1 LPVSGEGCCGVA
13 QAGTG
18 IVSVPVRKCFPGL
31 VIGAGRQ
38 YIPHMWSVRLTRIVV
53 ALTVAAFPPAIADGV
68 LASHANRLG
77 LGMGM
82 IAIAALLAVPSMLVA
97 LSVGRRRTEGLL
109 APMLALTGFLPA
121 LALLVSVFE
130 EGPASRYAV
139 PLSQG
144 SWVLLFSPAALL
156 VLFFPEGRVRGHD
169 RWLAWAIVLDA
180 LLFIALG
187 ATSPHPYE
195 SPYEKSPHV
204 FGTLPHVVAVATVAV
219 TLPGILVMLVL
230 TVVSL
235 VRRYRRAG
243 VELRAQMKWLAL
255 AAMVLPLTLLTAWV
269 GYVLHPI
276 AGEALVFV
284 GLGLAYVTIPTVIGI
299 AVLRPDLFE
308 VDRVLASTMTHAI
321 ATGVALAI
329 FTAANL
335 AAGVLLPG
343 DSVLAAVATTSLCA
357 LLLAPLRARLQRRV
371 DRWLYPARRAALA
384 AIDELTRQTTTAQA
398 RPEQLEGALQRALG
412 DATLRLGFVAADRL
426 GVFDLAGA
434 PLEAAPVSVPVRLG
448 GEQIGL
454 VGASRTSRELL
465 ADVAAAAAPVVEV
478 IRLRLGLRQALRDVE
493 ASRSR
498 MLRFGYEER
507 QRLERDLHDGAQL
520 RLVSLGMALRLA
532 QRHLANGGVDVHG
545 LLDQAV
551 AELGTAVSE
560 LRQLAN
566 GIRPNCLDDGLAPAL
581 SVLIDTVPIPVE
593 MRVSE
598 TKVGDDLQTTAYYV
612 ASEAIANA
620 VKHSRATRIALHVDA
635 RADDLYVHVEDDGI
649 GGAEQRDGSGL
660 ARLADR
666 VGAHGGTLFV
676 SSPRDGGTTVE
687 AILPCAS

>member
-1 LPVSGEGCCGVA
+1 
-13 QAGTG
+13 
-18 IVSVPVRKCFPGL
+18 
-31 VIGAGRQ
+31 
-38 YIPHMWSVRLTRIVV
+38 MWSVRLTRIVV
-53 ALTVAAFPPAIADGV
+53 ALTVAAFPAAVFDVV
-68 LASHANRLG
+68 LVSHAVSHVYGLRLG
-77 LGMGM
+77 VAT
-82 IAIAALLAVPSMLVA
+82 IVIAALLAAPSMLVA
-97 LSVGRRRTEGLL
+97 LLVVRRRRDGWL

-121 LALLVSVFE
+121 LVLLGSVFK
-130 EGPASRYAV
+130 EGPVAGYAV
-139 PLSQG
+139 ALSQG
-144 SWVLLFSPAALL
+144 SWVLLFVSAALL
-156 VLFFPEGRVRGHD
+156 VLFFPEGRLRGRD
-169 RWLAWAIVLDA
+169 RWLAWAIAIDA
-180 LLFIALG
+180 LLFIVVGALHPG
-187 ATSPHPYE
+187 PYPSPDE
-195 SPYEKSPHV
+195 RSPHV
-204 FGTLPHVVAVATVAV
+204 FGTLPHAVAAAIVAV
-219 TLPGILVMLVL
+219 TLPGVLVTLVL

-255 AAMVLPLTLLTAWV
+255 AAMVLPLTLLAAW
-269 GYVLHPI
+269 
-276 AGEALVFV
+276 AGFVINISDAVVFV
-284 GLGLAYVTIPTVIGI
+284 GLGLAYAAIPTVIGI

-308 VDRVLASTMTHAI
+308 VDRVLASTATHAI
-321 ATGVALAI
+321 GTGVVLAI

-335 AAGVLLPG
+335 AAGLLLPG
-343 DSVLAAVATTSLCA
+343 DSVLAAVAATSLCA

-384 AIDELTRQTTTAQA
+384 AIDELNRQTAATQA
-398 RPEQLEGALQRALG
+398 RPEQLEAALQRALG
-412 DATLRLGFVAADRL
+412 DATLRIGFLAADRP
-426 GVFDLAGA
+426 GVVDLAGE
-434 PLEAAPVSVPVRLG
+434 PLGAAPVSVPVRLG

-465 ADVAAAAAPVVEV
+465 RDVAAAAAPIVEV
-478 IRLRLGLRQALRDVE
+478 IRLRLGLRQALREVE

-498 MLRFGYEER
+498 MLRAGYEER

-566 GIRPNCLDDGLAPAL
+566 GIRPSCLDDGLVPAL
-581 SVLIDTVPIPVE
+581 SVLVDTVPIPVE

-598 TKVGDDLQTTAYYV
+598 THVDGDLETTAYYV

-620 VKHSRATRIALHVDA
+620 VKHSRATQVALHVDA
-635 RADDLYVHVEDDGI
+635 RGDDLYVRVEDDGI
-649 GGAEQRDGSGL
+649 GGAEQRSGSGL

-666 VGAHGGTLFV
+666 VSAHGGTLFV
-676 SSPRDGGTTVE
+676 SSPRNGGTTVE
-687 AILPCAS
+687 AILPCAL

>member
-1 LPVSGEGCCGVA
+1 
-13 QAGTG
+13 
-18 IVSVPVRKCFPGL
+18 
-31 VIGAGRQ
+31 
-38 YIPHMWSVRLTRIVV
+38 MRLTLIVV
-53 ALTVAAFPPAIADGV
+53 ALTVAAFPLAIADLV
-68 LASHANRLG
+68 LVSPASPHPSRGLG
-77 LGMGM
+77 LEM
-82 IAIAALLAVPSMLVA
+82 IVIAALLAVPSILVA
-97 LSVGRRRTEGLL
+97 LVVRRRRRDGWL

-121 LALLVSVFE
+121 LAMLGTVFQ
-130 EGPASRYAV
+130 EGPVAGYAV
-139 PLSQG
+139 ALSQG
-144 SWVLLFSPAALL
+144 SWVLLFVSAALL
-156 VLFFPEGRVRGHD
+156 VLFFPEGRVRGRD
-169 RWLAWAIVLDA
+169 SWLAWAIAIDA
-180 LLFIALG
+180 LLFIAVA
-187 ATSPHPYE
+187 ATSPHPYP
-195 SPYEKSPHV
+195 SPYEDSPHV
-204 FGTLPHVVAVATVAV
+204 FGTLPHAIAVAIVAV
-219 TLPGILVMLVL
+219 TLPGILVTLVL
-230 TVVSL
+230 TVASL

-243 VELRAQMKWLAL
+243 PELRGQMKWLAL
-255 AAMVLPLTLLTAWV
+255 VAMLLPLALLVAWASYVTIHV
-269 GYVLHPI
+269 GDAV
-276 AGEALVFV
+276 VFV
-284 GLGLAYVTIPTVIGI
+284 GLGLAYVAIPTVIGI
-299 AVLRPDLFE
+299 AVLRPGLFE
-308 VDRVLASTMTHAI
+308 LDRVLASTVAHAI
-321 ATGVALAI
+321 GTAVVLAI

-335 AAGVLLPG
+335 AAGLLLPG
-343 DSVLAAVATTSLCA
+343 NSVLAAVAATSLCA

-384 AIDELTRQTTTAQA
+384 AIDELNRQTAATQA

-412 DATLRLGFVAADRL
+412 DATVRLGFIAPDRP
-426 GVFDLAGA
+426 GVVDLAGL
-434 PLEAAPVSVPVRLG
+434 PLEVAPVSVPVRLG

-465 ADVAAAAAPVVEV
+465 RDVAAAAAPVVEV
-478 IRLRLGLRQALRDVE
+478 IRLRLGLRQALREVE

-498 MLRFGYEER
+498 MLRAGYEER

-532 QRHLANGGVDVHG
+532 QRHLANGGIDVHG

-566 GIRPNCLDDGLAPAL
+566 GIRPSCLDDGLAPAL

-598 TKVGDDLQTTAYYV
+598 TKVDDDRQTTAYYV

-635 RADDLYVHVEDDGI
+635 RGDDLYVRVEDDGV

-676 SSPRDGGTTVE
+676 SSPPDGGTTVE